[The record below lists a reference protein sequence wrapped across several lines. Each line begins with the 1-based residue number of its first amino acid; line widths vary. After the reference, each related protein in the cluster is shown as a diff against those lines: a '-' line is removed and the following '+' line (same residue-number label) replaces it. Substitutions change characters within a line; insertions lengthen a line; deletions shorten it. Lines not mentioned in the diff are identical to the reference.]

1 MEKGVWLTLSFG
13 PKPVKGPKLGG
24 ERFAP
29 GLFGCPPVGRLRLPP
44 NPRREALKALGK
56 SRRSNYTESRTV
68 FFPGIGLSKPLR
80 PIALL
85 LGLVLQFF
93 LPNPLSAKALDR
105 VVLQLRWTHQFQFA
119 GYYAAKAK
127 GYYEEEG
134 LDVEILPAGPGA
146 ESPTSM
152 VLSGLADFGVTN
164 SGLIL
169 ARMKGEPVV
178 ALAAL
183 FQTSPNAWLVLADSK
198 IGSLH
203 DLVGKNLMA
212 MPLPES
218 ADLLAI
224 FVHEGIPLSKLNLQ
238 KMSFDIED
246 LIQGRTDAFDAY
258 STNEPYFL
266 AQRGIAYRMIR
277 ARNYG
282 IDFYSDVLFTTE
294 AQVRARPERVRGFR
308 RASLRGW
315 IYALNHSKEIAELI
329 HRDYA
334 PQKSLDHL
342 EFEAEEMVKLIM
354 PDLIEV
360 GHMTQSRWEFIAKTD
375 VALGLVPEVKNLQGF
390 LYDPH
395 YKPDYSWAYKTLA
408 WTLALLVAL
417 VLAALWVFRLNLKL
431 RKEVLE
437 RHKAEAHLK
446 ESETRQKYMIE
457 RAPFPLVLTQRSS
470 GEILYVNK
478 PARKFFVR
486 DESHDPVGRTTLD
499 YYADKDQQ
507 RLFAAELKR
516 VGRVEGMEIKLLV
529 PGGEL
534 VWAMVSASPMD
545 FGAERQLLVGLTD
558 ITRAKALEEELRRR
572 ATTDDLTGCT
582 NRPHFFE
589 LAQKEMERSRRFG
602 RELSVLM
609 LDVDHFKKINDLH
622 GHEVGDRALKAFTKA
637 VSQELRTMDLLGRI
651 GGEEFSALLPET
663 LLGGAGVVAER
674 IRLAVEQTSLPL
686 EGGNNLTFTVSIG
699 VANLRPTDKEFSE
712 PLGRAD
718 KALYQAKAQGRNR
731 IAFLP

>member
-1 MEKGVWLTLSFG
+1 LT
-13 PKPVKGPKLGG
+13 K
-24 ERFAP
+24 
-29 GLFGCPPVGRLRLPP
+29 
-44 NPRREALKALGK
+44 
-56 SRRSNYTESRTV
+56 T
-68 FFPGIGLSKPLR
+68 LR
-80 PIALL
+80 PICLL
-85 LGLVLQFF
+85 LGLVLF
-93 LPNPLSAKALDR
+93 LLLPPLLFAKGPDK

-127 GYYEEEG
+127 GYYQEER
-134 LDVEILPAGPGA
+134 LDVEILPAGPGT
-146 ESPTSM
+146 ESPTAM

-169 ARMKGEPVV
+169 SRMKGEPVV

-203 DLVGKNLMA
+203 DLVGKNLMTL
-212 MPLPES
+212 PLPES

-224 FVHEGIPLSKLNLQ
+224 FVHEGIPLSKLKLQ

-246 LIQGRTDAFDAY
+246 LIQGKTDAFDAY
-258 STNEPYFL
+258 STSEPYFL

-294 AQVRARPERVRGFR
+294 AQIKERPERVRGFR
-308 RASLRGW
+308 KASLRGW
-315 IYALNHSKEIAELI
+315 IYALNHPKEIALLI
-329 HRDYA
+329 QQDYGSK
-334 PQKSLDHL
+334 KSLEHL

-375 VALGLVPEVKNLQGF
+375 VALGLVPEVKNLEGF
-390 LYDPH
+390 MYDPH

-408 WTLALLVAL
+408 WTLALLMAL
-417 VLAALWVFRLNLKL
+417 ALTALWVLRLNLKL
-431 RKEVLE
+431 RREVQE

-446 ESETRQKYMIE
+446 ESETRQRYMIE

-486 DESHDPVGRTTLD
+486 DASQDPVGRTTME

-545 FGAERQLLVGLTD
+545 FGEERQLLVGLTD

-572 ATTDDLTGCT
+572 ATTDDLTSCT

-589 LAQKEMERSRRFG
+589 LAQKEMERSKRFK
-602 RELSVLM
+602 RELAILM
-609 LDVDHFKKINDLH
+609 LDVDHFKKINDLY
-622 GHEVGDRALKAFTKA
+622 GHEVGDWALKAFTKA
-637 VSQELRTMDLLGRI
+637 VTQELRTMDLLGRI
-651 GGEEFSALLPET
+651 GGEEFAALLPET

-674 IRLAVEQTSLPL
+674 IRLAVEQITLPL
-686 EGGNNLTFTVSIG
+686 AGEETLRFTVSIG
-699 VANLRPTDKEFSE
+699 VTNLRAGDKDFAE
-712 PLGRAD
+712 PLSRAD